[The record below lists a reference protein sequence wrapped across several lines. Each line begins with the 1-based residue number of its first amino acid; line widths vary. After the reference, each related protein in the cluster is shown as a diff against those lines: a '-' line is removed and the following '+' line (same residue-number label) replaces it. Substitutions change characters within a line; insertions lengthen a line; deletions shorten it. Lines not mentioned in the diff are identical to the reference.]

1 MLRYSSRAILCGQH
15 TYKYTALFVA
25 TDGSILNTLLFHLTI
40 YFGDHFSSS
49 HIVLSFITIAGMHIS
64 NGYRHWQQ
72 LLKRLQ
78 SCIWE
83 ILKVRACVG
92 ILYAERIQLEMP
104 VLHRTSLAP
113 SSWQTQACGPGRGS
127 LINQPTEGRVCTGQ
141 GLHLQAWHLTTVNFN
156 FYFLWWGS

>member
-1 MLRYSSRAILCGQH
+1 MWTTYIQVHSPLCSHRWQH
-15 TYKYTALFVA
+15 TKHTAFPLDNLFWRSFLIITYCA
-25 TDGSILNTLLFHLTI
+25 
-40 YFGDHFSSS
+40 
-49 HIVLSFITIAGMHIS
+49 LSFITIAGMHIS